1 MSMSMKQNI
10 SCRILISGM
19 TIMTLLLAGCGTS
32 PPAKFYTL
40 TPLAVQRPAE
50 KVVDTEKNMPI
61 AIGPIEIPEYLDRPE
76 IVTRAEQNQLILSE
90 FNLWGGAFKTDV
102 NRILIENISTL
113 LAGDGIPIITWKA
126 TVAEAHRVPVLI
138 SRFDGSPNDNI
149 ILKARWALLDKD
161 GKNLDYFRESNI
173 TMPVKGSSY
182 SSVVAAMSEA
192 LGELSKEIAAGIKSV
207 VKKK

>member
-1 MSMSMKQNI
+1 MSMKKAI
-10 SCRILISGM
+10 PCKILISGM

-40 TPLAVQRPAE
+40 TPVAAQGPPE
-50 KVVDTEKNMPI
+50 KVVETDKYAPI
-61 AIGPIEIPEYLDRPE
+61 GIGPVEIPEYLDRPE

-90 FNLWGGAFKTDV
+90 FNLWGGALKTDI
-102 NRILIENISTL
+102 NRVLLENISAL

-126 TVAEAHRVPVLI
+126 AVTDIHKVPVLI
-138 SRFDGSPNDNI
+138 SRFDGSLNDSI
-149 ILKARWALLDKD
+149 ILKARWTVLDKE
-161 GKNLDYFRESNI
+161 GKTFELFRESNI
-173 TMPVKGSSY
+173 TIPVKGSSY
-182 SSVVAAMSEA
+182 SSVVTAMSEA

>member
-1 MSMSMKQNI
+1 MSMKKTI
-10 SCRILISGM
+10 FLRILISGI

-40 TPLAVQRPAE
+40 TPVVAQRPPE
-50 KVVDTEKNMPI
+50 KVVETDKYTPI
-61 AIGPIEIPEYLDRPE
+61 GIGPVEIPEYLDRPE

-90 FNLWGGAFKTDV
+90 FNLWGGALKTDI
-102 NRILIENISTL
+102 NRVLLENISAL

-126 TVAEAHRVPVLI
+126 AVTDIHKVPVLI
-138 SRFDGSPNDNI
+138 SRFDGSLNDII
-149 ILKARWALLDKD
+149 ILKARWTVLDKE
-161 GKNLDYFRESNI
+161 GKTFELFRESNI
-173 TMPVKGSSY
+173 TIPVKGSSY
-182 SSVVAAMSEA
+182 SSVVTAMSEA

>member
-1 MSMSMKQNI
+1 MSMKQTI
-10 SCRILISGM
+10 PCMILISGM
-19 TIMTLLLAGCGTS
+19 TIMALLLAGCGTS

-40 TPLAVQRPAE
+40 TPVTAQRSAE
-50 KVVDTEKNMPI
+50 KVVDTEKNMPV

-90 FNLWGGAFKTDV
+90 FNLWGGALKADV
-102 NRILIENISTL
+102 NRVLIENISTL

-126 TVAEAHRVPVLI
+126 TVGEAHRVPVLI

-149 ILKARWALLDKD
+149 ILKARWAVIEKE
-161 GKNLDYFRESNI
+161 GKAFEYFRETNI
-173 TMPVKGSSY
+173 MVPVKGSSY

-207 VKKK
+207 IKKK

>member
-1 MSMSMKQNI
+1 MKKAI
-10 SCRILISGM
+10 PRKILISGM

-40 TPLAVQRPAE
+40 TPVVAQRPPE
-50 KVVDTEKNMPI
+50 TVVETDKYTPI
-61 AIGPIEIPEYLDRPE
+61 GIGPVEIPEYLDRPE

-90 FNLWGGAFKTDV
+90 FNLWGGALKTDI
-102 NRILIENISTL
+102 NRVLLENISAI

-126 TVAEAHRVPVLI
+126 AVTDIHKVPVLI
-138 SRFDGSPNDNI
+138 SRFDGSLNDII
-149 ILKARWALLDKD
+149 ILKARWTVLDKE
-161 GKNLDYFRESNI
+161 GKTFELFRESNI
-173 TMPVKGSSY
+173 TIPVKGSSY
-182 SSVVAAMSEA
+182 SSVVTAMSEA